1 MADTILERIQA
12 AEEEAQS
19 IRAQAGREARDLVKA
34 AEEEMSAKSRQAA
47 KAQTEDAQRRIEMAR
62 VMIGDEIKALE
73 VQRSAQREAMKKE
86 AAARVEQAGKL
97 IFERV
102 VMNGHR

>member
-12 AEEEAQS
+12 AEEEAQA
-19 IRAQAGREARDLVKA
+19 IRAQAAREARDILKA
-34 AEEEMSAKSRQAA
+34 TEEDMSLKARQMA
-47 KAQTEDAQRRIEMAR
+47 KAQTELAQRRVEGAR

-73 VQRSAQREAMKKE
+73 VRRSAQREAMKKE
-86 AAARVEQAGKL
+86 AAARVDQAGKL

-102 VMNGHR
+102 VLNGHR